1 MITCRANSIVL
12 VLSLIFGL
20 VGEESLAQDA
30 SLLRVSVNNDRLV
43 GATIEN
49 SSFIYQPLPPESMNR
64 PLQLHDV
71 ITVLVDYRSTML
83 SEGSGESIKTG
94 SFNSVLSDWL
104 KFDGKSI
111 SPAPQPNGDPTIGGS
126 VNSQLRAESEVAAR
140 ESLTFSIA
148 AEIVDIRPNQN
159 LVLEGRRS
167 IRVNEEEWVMYL
179 TGTVPRQSILQD
191 RTVRDTSI
199 ANLRVEK
206 FEQGAVRDGY
216 ARGWLQSWYG
226 KYKAF

>member
-1 MITCRANSIVL
+1 MNFNKAFTTL
-12 VLSLIFGL
+12 VALSLVMTSLSDKL
-20 VGEESLAQDA
+20 VAQEA
-30 SLLRVSVNNDRLV
+30 SLLRVSVNNERLV

-94 SFNSVLSDWL
+94 SFSAILTDWL

-111 SPAPQPNGDPTIGGS
+111 SPAPQPNGDPAISGS
-126 VNSQLRAESEVAAR
+126 VNSQLRAESEIEAR
-140 ESLTFSIA
+140 EALTFSIA

-159 LVLEGRRS
+159 LVIEGRRS

-179 TGTVPRQSILQD
+179 TGTVPRQAILQD

-199 ANLRVEK
+199 ANLRIEK